1 MLVLLFMSTNLES
14 FSTYHGV
21 EEKGLGLGL
30 GQESDA
36 DGFYSRIQ
44 ISMP

>member
-1 MLVLLFMSTNLES
+1 MLLFMCTNLKS
-14 FSTYHGV
+14 FSTYLGA
-21 EEKGLGLGL
+21 EKKVLGLGL

-44 ISMP
+44 ISML